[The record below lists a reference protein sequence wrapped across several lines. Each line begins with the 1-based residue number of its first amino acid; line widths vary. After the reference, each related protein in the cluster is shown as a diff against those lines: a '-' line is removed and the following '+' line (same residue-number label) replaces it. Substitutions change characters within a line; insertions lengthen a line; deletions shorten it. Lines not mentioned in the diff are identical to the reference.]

1 MKKLIAL
8 LLLTSILL
16 ASCGSENGD
25 ETTVPSVSDGTTT
38 EAASTDRLD
47 ELGARDFG
55 KRKFLIL
62 DAHDYP
68 QNTMNRPRDDRQGEV
83 LNDAIYD
90 RDSRISERYN
100 CTIEYILTENGK
112 TGCETFS
119 KNYLAGDYYC
129 DIISSTVSASNTLR
143 SLMSQSMLTDLNSI
157 EYLSFDKPWWSQ
169 LINQNLTLGGR
180 AFFAAG
186 DILADMYISPS
197 ILVANLKLLEQYT
210 PDVDIYELVSDGKWT
225 IDKMLGYSKF
235 NNDLDGDDTLHTLTD
250 FFGYIGD
257 STGYMLST
265 NSFLI
270 GCGINITKADGDK
283 LSMNL
288 MNDRVTEVIDKVSQL
303 VPHESMD
310 DRRDYIVHTF
320 KEDRAIFAQTYMGDV
335 KNNLR
340 SMESDYIILPFPKYD
355 EEQDTYRNLVNGWSS
370 CFMAIPDNT
379 DVDEVGFFAEAL
391 CYDAYVNVRPAVY
404 DNLLKTKLARDERST
419 NMIDVIYAG
428 LYIDFGAI
436 CNFGGMNASLGD
448 AVYKGEPLAS
458 SLASKQSAAEQ
469 AIEEFTKSWMAD

>member
-16 ASCGSENGD
+16 ASCGSDTGD
-25 ETTVPSVSDGTTT
+25 ETTAPSVSDGTTT
-38 EAASTDRLD
+38 EAVSTDRLD
-47 ELGARDFG
+47 ELGARNFD

-68 QNTMNRPRDDRQGEV
+68 QNTTNRPRDDLQGDV

-225 IDKMLGYSKF
+225 IDKMLSYSKF
-235 NNDLDGDDTLHTLTD
+235 NNDLDGDDTLHTLND

>member
-1 MKKLIAL
+1 MKKLISL
-8 LLLTSILL
+8 LLLAAMLL
-16 ASCGSENGD
+16 ASCGSETGD
-25 ETTVPSVSDGTTT
+25 ETTVPSGSDETTA
-38 EAASTDRLD
+38 ESAQTDRLD

-68 QNTMNRPRDDRQGEV
+68 QNTMNRPRDDRQGDV
-83 LNDAIYD
+83 LNDAVYA
-90 RDSRISERYN
+90 RDIRISERYN
-100 CTIEYILTENGK
+100 CTIEYLLTENGRS
-112 TGCETFS
+112 GCEALAR
-119 KNYLAGDYYC
+119 NYLAGDYYC
-129 DIISSTVSASNTLR
+129 DIISSTVSDSGTLR
-143 SLMSQSMLTDLNSI
+143 SLMAQSMLTDLNSI

-186 DILADMYISPS
+186 DILADMYTSPS

-210 PDVDIYELVSDGKWT
+210 PEVDIYELVSDGKWT
-225 IDKMLGYSKF
+225 IDEMLGYSKF
-235 NNDLDGDDTLHTLTD
+235 NNDLDGDNKLHTLND

-265 NSFLI
+265 NSFLV

-288 MNDRVTEVIDKVSQL
+288 MNDRVIEVIDKVAQL

-310 DRRDYIVHTF
+310 DRSDYIVHTF
-320 KEDRAIFAQTYMGDV
+320 KEDRAIFTQTYMGDV

-355 EEQDTYRNLVNGWSS
+355 ENQDTYRNLVNGWSS

-379 DVDEVGFFAEAL
+379 NVDEVGFFAEAL

-419 NMIDVIYAG
+419 NMIDIIYAG

-436 CNFGGMNASLGD
+436 CNFGGTNSALSD
-448 AVYKGEPLAS
+448 AVYKGAALAS
-458 SLASKQSAAEQ
+458 GLASKQSAADK
-469 AIEEFTKSWMAD
+469 AIEEFTASWMAE

>member
-8 LLLTSILL
+8 FLLTSILL

-25 ETTVPSVSDGTTT
+25 ETTAPSVSDGTTT

-68 QNTMNRPRDDRQGEV
+68 QNTMNRPRDDRQGDV

-186 DILADMYISPS
+186 DILADMYTSPS

>member
-8 LLLTSILL
+8 FLLTSILL

-68 QNTMNRPRDDRQGEV
+68 QNTMNRPRDDRQGDV

>member
-68 QNTMNRPRDDRQGEV
+68 QNTMNRPRDDRQGDV

-340 SMESDYIILPFPKYD
+340 AMESDYIILPFPKYD